1 MNLTDTMEYINSM
14 PRFIEKPVL
23 EVMKTVLCTLDNPQ
37 DKLKFIHVAG
47 TNGKGSACAYI
58 SSIAKCAGLTVGK
71 FTSPYVVDFRER
83 FQINDRMI
91 SKSYLCEITTQ
102 VKSILDELG
111 EDYLL
116 PQFAL
121 ITVIG
126 FLYFLKNNCDVV
138 VLEVGLGG
146 RTDPTNIIKNPLCSV
161 IMQIGLDHT
170 DRLGDNIGQIAFEKG
185 GIIKPNGKTVLYP
198 IQKEQT
204 VNVIRSMS
212 IQSNS
217 KFIQTRTD
225 DIKNIN
231 YSLTG
236 ATFTYKGEY
245 YEIGISGKCQPYNA
259 LTAIEA
265 INASLPDITTDII
278 KKGLKNA
285 QIPARL
291 QVIRQSPALV
301 VDGGHN
307 EDAVNVLI
315 DFILRNKIKP
325 ICVIGM
331 SKDKDIKTFIHKIGP
346 LCREIHT
353 VQVDS
358 PRAETAEN
366 IATLAQIYC
375 STVKPH
381 SDFDKLIDE
390 MLSKD
395 DDLLICGSLYVA
407 NYALNAI
414 KSKFD
419 I

>member
-1 MNLTDTMEYINSM
+1 M

-47 TNGKGSACAYI
+47 TNGKGSACVYI
-58 SSIAKCAGLTVGK
+58 SSIAKSAGLTVGK

-91 SKSYLCEITTQ
+91 SKSDLCEITTQ

-170 DRLGDNIGQIAFEKG
+170 DRLGDNVGQIAFEKG

-217 KFIQTRTD
+217 KFIPENPPIPCRLPTA
-225 DIKNIN
+225 
-231 YSLTG
+231 G
-236 ATFTYKGEY
+236 AF
-245 YEIGISGKCQPYNA
+245 P
-259 LTAIEA
+259 
-265 INASLPDITTDII
+265 
-278 KKGLKNA
+278 
-285 QIPARL
+285 
-291 QVIRQSPALV
+291 
-301 VDGGHN
+301 
-307 EDAVNVLI
+307 
-315 DFILRNKIKP
+315 
-325 ICVIGM
+325 
-331 SKDKDIKTFIHKIGP
+331 
-346 LCREIHT
+346 
-353 VQVDS
+353 
-358 PRAETAEN
+358 
-366 IATLAQIYC
+366 
-375 STVKPH
+375 
-381 SDFDKLIDE
+381 
-390 MLSKD
+390 
-395 DDLLICGSLYVA
+395 
-407 NYALNAI
+407 
-414 KSKFD
+414 
-419 I
+419 